1 MTMKAFTSKRPITA
15 VYLGLVL
22 LFAVYLGNADRVYY
36 ALSGKSHAVKLP
48 DDFLLPD
55 KGVIRFFDTGK
66 DFLVNNR
73 FEEGKLL
80 LGRTVPVAN
89 ERGGAQLWVFLRS
102 PDALFEVTDK
112 RHLLWVEPG
121 KSLVDFFIP
130 TSGLEAGVYQLG
142 LLLSDDEGVR
152 FAWIASF
159 FEKRAGGPVSYTAR
173 PVASVIGK
181 TSESLKFH
189 IGKMGKEEKA
199 VLLQGWAVLE
209 NADMNDYSGFLKIED
224 SRGVSKT
231 FYAPLY
237 TRIGVASRY
246 NDPRAAN
253 SGFRIKLSLDQ
264 LAPGRHSIKVLVRHR
279 KTGEAFESAQNEIK
293 NF

>member
-1 MTMKAFTSKRPITA
+1 LT
-15 VYLGLVL
+15 
-22 LFAVYLGNADRVYY
+22 
-36 ALSGKSHAVKLP
+36 GKSRAVKLP

-55 KGVIRFFDTGK
+55 KGVIRFFDTGQ
-66 DFLVNNR
+66 DFLVNNP

-80 LGRTVPVAN
+80 LGRTVRVAN
-89 ERGGAQLWVFLRS
+89 ERGGAQLRVFLRS
-102 PDALFEVTDK
+102 PDALFEVADK

-121 KSLVDFFIP
+121 KRLADFFIP
-130 TSGLEAGVYQLG
+130 TSGLETGVYQLG

-173 PVASVIGK
+173 PVASVTGK
-181 TSESLKFH
+181 TSEGLKFH
-189 IGKMGKEEKA
+189 IGKTDKKEKT

-209 NADMNDYSGFLKIED
+209 NADLNDYSAFLKIED

-237 TRIGVASRY
+237 TRMGVASRY

-253 SGFRIKLSLDQ
+253 SGFRIKVSLDQ

-279 KTGEAFESAQNEIK
+279 NTGEAFESAQSEIK